1 MYHEKGGKSI
11 SVKNKTAAIWDKAN
25 TTRIALK
32 LQNRTDAD
40 ILAKLESVGNKQGY
54 IKELIRQDIARTT
67 SKDKEDK
74 NMTKV
79 INANGTEIDY
89 NAAVALMDDDICAEL
104 NDKLAPCTEQEFF
117 SAYEQAHEAK
127 YGEEW
132 EYSKANPCT

>member
-1 MYHEKGGKSI
+1 M

-79 INANGTEIDY
+79 INAAGTEIDY
-89 NAAVALMDDDICAEL
+89 S
-104 NDKLAPCTEQEFF
+104 AP
-117 SAYEQAHEAK
+117 S
-127 YGEEW
+127 
-132 EYSKANPCT
+132 P